1 MRAVIQRVAA
11 ASVDVEDRRVGEI
24 GNGLLALIGV
34 GHDDGTAE
42 AQALVDK
49 MLGLRIFPDE
59 DDKMN
64 RSVVDAGGSVLIVSQ
79 FTLLADVRKGRRPS
93 FTKAAPPAKAAAL
106 VDEVI
111 ALIAAQ
117 GVRAESGEFGA
128 MMNVELVNSGPVTIV
143 IDVADGKVQ

>member
-64 RSVVDAGGSVLIVSQ
+64 RSVVDAGGSVLIC
-79 FTLLADVRKGRRPS
+79 R
-93 FTKAAPPAKAAAL
+93 
-106 VDEVI
+106 
-111 ALIAAQ
+111 
-117 GVRAESGEFGA
+117 SG
-128 MMNVELVNSGPVTIV
+128 LS
-143 IDVADGKVQ
+143 